1 MAKTNFKIAAR
12 ELPPR
17 SFKDFNA
24 ALIISAYFGCVE
36 TWDDLALFVEVFF
49 FFGDV
54 ETLFADGVDEATGAL
69 VVSVIFMSSIDG
81 KF

>member
-17 SFKDFNA
+17 SFNDFNA
-24 ALIISAYFGCVE
+24 DLIISAYFGCE
-36 TWDDLALFVEVFF
+36 ATCDDFPLVAELFF

-54 ETLFADGVDEATGAL
+54 ETFVGAGVDEATGAL
-69 VVSVIFMSSIDG
+69 VVSVILID
-81 KF
+81 FN